1 MVPPINAPY
10 YAVHFSPE
18 GFSLLKSQPSGSYI
32 VETYKSTTLSTM
44 QRECGAFFDAPAEQ
58 TIVSLNFTP
67 PFLVPKALYQSPA
80 SQYLKMQQEV
90 SDSDEVFEDDLG
102 EYVAIYALPLS
113 KTLPMRTTL
122 QNPKFRHTYTLLY
135 HYLAQSP
142 SDLPNQ
148 LLLHFCGNRMGFIL
162 VKNGRLFIISELTY
176 TTKEDAFYY
185 VLHILQ
191 QQAAR
196 RDETEVVVTGD
207 APELKGI
214 VQLIKRHLP
223 HMRNVENGASVADV
237 KGQKESAAAYIQL
250 IGIQ

>member
-1 MVPPINAPY
+1 MANLTKFPY
-10 YAVHFSPE
+10 HAAHFYPD
-18 GFSLLKSQPSGSYI
+18 GFALLKSQASASYT
-32 VETYKSTTLSTM
+32 VEIYKSATISTM
-44 QRECGAFFDAPAEQ
+44 QRECGAFFDTTVEQ
-58 TIVSLNFTP
+58 TLVSLNFTP
-67 PFLVPKALYQSPA
+67 PFLVPKALYQTPA

-142 SDLPNQ
+142 SELPNQ

-162 VKNGRLFIISELTY
+162 MKNGKLFIISELTY

-185 VLHILQ
+185 VLHLLQ
-191 QQAAR
+191 QQNAR
-196 RDETEVVVTGD
+196 RNETDLVVTGD
-207 APELKGI
+207 APELKSTA
-214 VQLIKRHLP
+214 QLLKRYLP
-223 HMRNVENGASVADV
+223 HVRNVDKVATVVNV
-237 KGQKESAAAYIQL
+237 KGQKLSAAAYIQL

>member
-1 MVPPINAPY
+1 MPPNNIPL
-10 YAVHFSPE
+10 YAAHLSPE

-32 VETYKSTTLSTM
+32 VETYKSTTLPTV
-44 QRECGAFFDAPAEQ
+44 QRECGAFFDAPAEH
-58 TIVSLNFTP
+58 TLVSLNFTP
-67 PFLVPKALYQSPA
+67 PFLVPKALYQTPA

-113 KTLPMRTTL
+113 KTLPLRTTL
-122 QNPKFRHTYTLLY
+122 QNPEFRHTYTLLY

-142 SDLPNQ
+142 SEFPNQ

-162 VKNGRLFIISELTY
+162 IKNGKLFIISELTY

-191 QQAAR
+191 QQSAR
-196 RDETEVVVTGD
+196 RDETEVVITGD
-207 APELKGI
+207 APNFKGI
-214 VQLIKRHLP
+214 VQLIKRHLA
-223 HMRNVENGASVADV
+223 HLRNVEKGVSVADV
-237 KGQKESAAAYIQL
+237 KGQRESAAAYIQL

>member
-1 MVPPINAPY
+1 
-10 YAVHFSPE
+10 
-18 GFSLLKSQPSGSYI
+18 
-32 VETYKSTTLSTM
+32 
-44 QRECGAFFDAPAEQ
+44 
-58 TIVSLNFTP
+58 
-67 PFLVPKALYQSPA
+67 
-80 SQYLKMQQEV
+80 
-90 SDSDEVFEDDLG
+90 
-102 EYVAIYALPLS
+102 
-113 KTLPMRTTL
+113 
-122 QNPKFRHTYTLLY
+122 
-135 HYLAQSP
+135 
-142 SDLPNQ
+142 
-148 LLLHFCGNRMGFIL
+148 MGFIL

>member
-1 MVPPINAPY
+1 MAPLTKFPY
-10 YAVHFSPE
+10 HAAHFSPA
-18 GFSLLKSQPSGSYI
+18 GFALLKSQPTGSYI

-44 QRECGAFFDAPAEQ
+44 QRECGSFFDTSADQ
-58 TIVSLNFTP
+58 TILSLNFTA
-67 PFLVPKALYQSPA
+67 PFLVPKALYQAPA

-102 EYVAIYALPLS
+102 DYIAIYSLPLN
-113 KTLPMRTTL
+113 KTLPLRTTL
-122 QNPKFRHTYTLLY
+122 QNPKFHHTYTLLY
-135 HYLAQSP
+135 QYLAQSK
-142 SDLPNQ
+142 SELPNQ

-162 VKNGRLFIISELTY
+162 VKDGKLFIVSELTY

-191 QQAAR
+191 QQEAR
-196 RDETEVVVTGD
+196 RNETELVVTGD
-207 APELKGI
+207 APDLKGI
-214 VQLIKRHLP
+214 MQLLKRYLP
-223 HMRNVENGASVADV
+223 HMRNVDKGMNVVDA